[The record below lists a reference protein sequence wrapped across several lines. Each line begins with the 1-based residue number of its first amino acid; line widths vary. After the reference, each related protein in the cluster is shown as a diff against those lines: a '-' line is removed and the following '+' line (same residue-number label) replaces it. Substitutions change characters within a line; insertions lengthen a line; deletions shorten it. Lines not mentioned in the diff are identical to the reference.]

1 MDWIWTKS
9 EFAAQT
15 ALTDKK
21 IPYIICIL
29 CACLSMSITKSEHA
43 IKIENLTKRFEEVT
57 AVDGLNLEIGWGELF
72 GLLGPNGAGKTTVIN
87 VLCTILEP
95 TEGVAAVDGH
105 DVVFDANA
113 VREIIGVCPQE
124 PAFYEHLTG
133 RENIELFGDLHDVP
147 REVLKDRVED
157 MLEKIG
163 MVGDADRRAGQYSGG
178 MIRRVSTVMALINDP
193 RVALLDEP
201 TVAMDPVSRR
211 AVWDFIRELKNN
223 GKAIILTTHYM
234 EEAEELCD
242 RVGII
247 DEGKLIALGT
257 PNELMEQHN
266 AEDLEE
272 VFIKL
277 TGKQL
282 KAVV

>member
-1 MDWIWTKS
+1 
-9 EFAAQT
+9 
-15 ALTDKK
+15 
-21 IPYIICIL
+21 
-29 CACLSMSITKSEHA
+29 MSITKSEHA
-43 IKIENLTKRFEEVT
+43 IKIENLTKRFERVT
-57 AVDGLNLEIGWGELF
+57 AVDDLSLEIGWGELF

-87 VLCTILEP
+87 ILSTLLEP
-95 TEGVAAVDGH
+95 TDGVAAVADH
-105 DVVFDANA
+105 DVVFDADE
-113 VREIIGVCPQE
+113 VRKIIGVCPQQ

-147 REVLKDRVED
+147 RDVLKERVED

-163 MVGDADRRAGQYSGG
+163 MVEDADRRAGQYSGG
-178 MIRRVSTVMALINDP
+178 MIRRVSTVMALISDP

-211 AVWDFIRELKNN
+211 AVWDFIRELKSN

-234 EEAEELCD
+234 EEAQELCD

-247 DEGKLIALGT
+247 DKGKLIALGT
-257 PNELMEQHN
+257 PTELMEQHN

-282 KAVV
+282 REAV

>member
-1 MDWIWTKS
+1 
-9 EFAAQT
+9 
-15 ALTDKK
+15 
-21 IPYIICIL
+21 
-29 CACLSMSITKSEHA
+29 MSITISEHA
-43 IKIENLTKRFEEVT
+43 IRIENLTKKFEEVT
-57 AVDGLNLEIGWGELF
+57 AVDNLSLKIGWGELF

-87 VLCTILEP
+87 VLSTLLEP
-95 TEGVAAVDGH
+95 TDGVAAVADH
-105 DVVFDANA
+105 DVVFDADT

-147 REVLKDRVED
+147 RDILKERVEN

-163 MVGDADRRAGQYSGG
+163 MGEDADRRAGQYSGG
-178 MIRRVSTVMALINDP
+178 MIRRVSTVMALISDP

-211 AVWDFIRELKNN
+211 AVWEFIRELKSN

-247 DEGKLIALGT
+247 DQGKLIALGSPT
-257 PNELMEQHN
+257 ELMEKHN
-266 AEDLEE
+266 AENLEE

-282 KAVV
+282 REAV